1 MASLQLQQFCC
12 PQAGAATRLLRGF
25 HPRLWNGLCL
35 GSAAL
40 GLAGLLLQALA
51 RRRGRGAGRGSERR
65 LHAARGIVAAITA
78 SSWLGT
84 AGILTRSVLWL
95 ADPPGSAGES
105 PANGTAGFAGP
116 LCTVA
121 VTWVQYFYTA
131 HFWALFCY
139 ALEAVRLLRSPAGCR
154 SLTPY
159 CLLCW
164 GLSSAQCLW
173 GLQQLL
179 DPAPHR
185 CEWGRPLGQALAVAH
200 YAAAYV
206 PLSLAL
212 CVNPLLLA
220 RALRAAPALLRRQT
234 GRYGASERLQEQ
246 QLRRRFTSITITF
259 TACWLANVAN
269 DGLVLLEPAW
279 RLETLQLLHVATLSS
294 WSIVALLN
302 PVSGPLLSLAL
313 AGWQC
318 PGATGRAA
326 TAARTLLPGGCS
338 RPAAPLGPPG
348 VGVGRPRW
356 ARCILLAATDGG
368 AAPACTRGDS
378 PAGAGL

>member
-139 ALEAVRLLRSPAGCR
+139 ALEAVRLLRSPAGC
-154 SLTPY
+154 
-159 CLLCW
+159 
-164 GLSSAQCLW
+164 
-173 GLQQLL
+173 
-179 DPAPHR
+179 R